1 MTIKKPQPSLSPA
14 ETEILQIVWKLN
26 QAAVQQVLDELP
38 KGRPIAYATVQTLLR
53 RLEKKGYIVH
63 TTEGK
68 AHIFRAVVQKDK
80 VLKFAVAG
88 FLDRLFGGDAVP
100 LVQYLAE
107 NKHITTEDV
116 EQLKTLLNNPDS
128 QK

>member
-1 MTIKKPQPSLSPA
+1 MTTKKPQPSLSPA
-14 ETEILQIVWKLN
+14 ETEILQIVWKLDR
-26 QAAVQQVLDELP
+26 AAVQQVLDELP
-38 KGRPIAYATVQTLLR
+38 KDRPIAYATVQTLLR

-80 VLKFAVAG
+80 VLKSAVAG

-100 LVQYLAE
+100 LMQYLAE
-107 NKHITTEDV
+107 NKQITAGDIDR
-116 EQLKTLLNNPDS
+116 LKEILNKP
-128 QK
+128 KI